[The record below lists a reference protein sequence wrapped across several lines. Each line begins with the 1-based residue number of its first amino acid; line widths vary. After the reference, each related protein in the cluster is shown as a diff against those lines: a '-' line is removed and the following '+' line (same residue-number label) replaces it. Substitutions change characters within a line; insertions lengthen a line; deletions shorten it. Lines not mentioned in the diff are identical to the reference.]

1 MGLIDMN
8 DEQYYLGPDGV
19 WDSWDENYGNYQ
31 FTSIKDV
38 INNFIISY
46 VGESKIISKV
56 KRTDVAFHAQ
66 RAIQEFSYDVLP
78 SIKAQEIEIGPSLNF
93 ILPKDYVN
101 YVKVTWVDGNGIE
114 RIVYPAIKTS
124 NPNQP
129 ILQDSNEEY
138 LFDEQKRENLLA
150 EQSITKT
157 NFQKTGGNTQQNPGN
172 INNSNVLSD
181 NHFGRR
187 YGLNPENAQTNG
199 VFYIDQAKG
208 VINFDSSFVNKVV
221 ALKYISDGLGDDE
234 ELTVH
239 KFAEEA
245 LYKYIA
251 HAILATRANTPEYL
265 VMRFKK
271 EAATARRNTKLRL
284 SNIKIEE
291 IAQVMRNKSKII
303 KH

>member
-1 MGLIDMN
+1 MGLINMN
-8 DEQYYLGPDGV
+8 DEQYYLGPDGI

-138 LFDEQKRENLLA
+138 LFDEQNRENLLS

-157 NFQKTGGNTQQNPGN
+157 NFQKAGS
-172 INNSNVLSD
+172 NSGEDRLD
-181 NHFGRR
+181 NRGDHFGQRF
-187 YGLNPENAQTNG
+187 GLTPENAQSNG
-199 VFYIDQAKG
+199 VFYIDQTKG
-208 VINFDSSFVNKVV
+208 IINFDSSFVNKIVT
-221 ALKYISDGLGDDE
+221 LKYISDGLGDSE

-271 EAATARRNTKLRL
+271 EAAAAKRNSKLRL

-291 IAQVMRNKSKII
+291 IAQVMRNKSKQI

>member
-1 MGLIDMN
+1 MGLIDIN

-19 WDSWDENYGNYQ
+19 WDSNDENYGNYQ
-31 FTSIKDV
+31 FTSIKDIV
-38 INNFIISY
+38 NNFIISY

-78 SIKAQEIEIGPSLNF
+78 SVKAQEIEIGPSLNF
-93 ILPKDYVN
+93 VLPIDYVN
-101 YVKVTWVDGNGIE
+101 YVKVTWMDGRGIE
-114 RIVYPAIKTS
+114 RIVYPARKTS
-124 NPNQP
+124 NPGQP
-129 ILQDSNEEY
+129 ILQDNNAEY
-138 LFDEQKRENLLA
+138 LFDEQNRENLLA
-150 EQSITKT
+150 EDSRTKT
-157 NFQKTGGNTQQNPGN
+157 TFQTTGGNRQQNLDN
-172 INNSNVLSD
+172 INNSDILNN
-181 NHFGRR
+181 NHFGQR
-187 YGLNPENAQTNG
+187 YGLTPEYAQSNG
-199 VFYIDQAKG
+199 VFYIDQVKG
-208 VINFDSSFVNKVV
+208 IINFDSSFVGRTVT
-221 ALKYISDGLGDDE
+221 LKYISDGLGDDE

-271 EAATARRNTKLRL
+271 EAASARRNTKLRL

>member
-138 LFDEQKRENLLA
+138 LFDEQNRENLLS

-157 NFQKTGGNTQQNPGN
+157 NFQKAGS
-172 INNSNVLSD
+172 NSGEDRLDNRG
-181 NHFGRR
+181 NHFGQRF
-187 YGLNPENAQTNG
+187 GLTPENAQSNG
-199 VFYIDQAKG
+199 VFYIDQTKG
-208 VINFDSSFVNKVV
+208 IINFDSSFVNKIVT
-221 ALKYISDGLGDDE
+221 LKYISDGLGDSE

-271 EAATARRNTKLRL
+271 EAAAAKRNSKLRL

-291 IAQVMRNKSKII
+291 IAQVMRNKSKQI

>member
-1 MGLIDMN
+1 MN

-19 WDSWDENYGNYQ
+19 WDSNDENYGNYQ
-31 FTSIKDV
+31 FTSIKDIV
-38 INNFIISY
+38 NNFIIAY
-46 VGESKIISKV
+46 VGESKIIGKV

-78 SIKAQEIEIGPSLNF
+78 SVKAQEIEVGPSLNF
-93 ILPKDYVN
+93 ILPIDYVN
-101 YVKVTWVDGNGIE
+101 YVKVTWMDGRGTE
-114 RIVYPAIKTS
+114 RIIYPARKTS

-129 ILQDSNEEY
+129 ILQDNEFEY
-138 LFDEQKRENLLA
+138 LFDEQNRENLLA
-150 EQSITKT
+150 NNSTTKT
-157 NFQKTGGNTQQNPGN
+157 TFQTTGGNRQQNLDN
-172 INNSNVLSD
+172 INNSDTPNVD
-181 NHFGRR
+181 HFGQR
-187 YGLNPENAQTNG
+187 YGLTPEHAQSNG
-199 VFYIDQAKG
+199 VFYIDQTRG
-208 VINFDSSFVNKVV
+208 IINFDSSLVGRVIT
-221 ALKYISDGLGDDE
+221 LKYISDGLGDDE

-271 EAATARRNTKLRL
+271 EAASARRNTKLRL